1 MVISNYLAR
10 YIPRWEMFLGAALL
24 ILVFKFREGIWGN
37 IISVWKG
44 RDNRPENDQDMLS
57 TIIYGLTI
65 GGILYI
71 ISIGLSLTFGSM
83 RIVNFAHGMI
93 YTTGAYILIA
103 ALPFI
108 RNNFFL
114 GILIAILVVIP
125 ISFIIEKF
133 IIRRL
138 YGESIDYAIIATYAV
153 LLIGVD
159 LVKWIWG
166 TSPIP
171 LSDPVGRSVS
181 FLSIEVPVYR
191 LIIIAV
197 SLAICVALWV
207 FFKKTIVGKIVRC
220 WPAGQ
225 GSREESGDQCRQILF
240 YRFCSG
246 KLPRCLR
253 RSSLRPITTV
263 HPYMGFHILLISFAR
278 GDRRRARKSEGHDG
292 SLPLCWAW

>member
-1 MVISNYLAR
+1 MIGTL
-10 YIPRWEMFLGAALL
+10 
-24 ILVFKFREGIWGN
+24 
-37 IISVWKG
+37 
-44 RDNRPENDQDMLS
+44 
-57 TIIYGLTI
+57 IYGLTI

-93 YTTGAYILIA
+93 YTTGAYILIT
-103 ALPFI
+103 ALPLI

-114 GILIAILVVIP
+114 GLLIAILVVIP

-133 IIRRL
+133 IVRRL

-171 LSDPVGRSVS
+171 LSDPVGKSVT

-197 SLAICVALWV
+197 SLAICVGLWL
-207 FFKKTIVGKIVRC
+207 FFKKTIVGKIVI
-220 WPAGQ
+220 AGLQ
-225 GSREESGDQCRQILF
+225 DREAVRSLGISVDKYFSIVFVLGS
-240 YRFCSG
+240 
-246 KLPRCLR
+246 CLAA
-253 RSSLRPITTV
+253 LGGVLYAPITTV
-263 HPYMGFHILLISFAR
+263 HPYMGFHILLISFAVVIV
-278 GDRRRARKSEGHDG
+278 GGLG
-292 SLPLCWAW
+292 SLKGTTISAFGLGMVMAITGRFWGPAAEAMVFAVMAVVLIFKPIEV

>member
-1 MVISNYLAR
+1 MIGTL
-10 YIPRWEMFLGAALL
+10 
-24 ILVFKFREGIWGN
+24 
-37 IISVWKG
+37 
-44 RDNRPENDQDMLS
+44 
-57 TIIYGLTI
+57 IYGLTI

-93 YTTGAYILIA
+93 YTTGAYILIT
-103 ALPFI
+103 ALPLI

-114 GILIAILVVIP
+114 GLLIAILVVIP

-133 IIRRL
+133 IVRRL

-171 LSDPVGRSVS
+171 LSDPVGKSVT

-197 SLAICVALWV
+197 SLVICVGLWL
-207 FFKKTIVGKIVRC
+207 FFKKTIVGKIVI
-220 WPAGQ
+220 AGLQ
-225 GSREESGDQCRQILF
+225 DREAVRSLGISVDKYFSIVFVLGS
-240 YRFCSG
+240 
-246 KLPRCLR
+246 CLAA
-253 RSSLRPITTV
+253 LGGVLYAPITTV
-263 HPYMGFHILLISFAR
+263 HPYMGFHILLISFAVVIV
-278 GDRRRARKSEGHDG
+278 GGLG
-292 SLPLCWAW
+292 SLKGTTISAFVLGMVMAITGRFWGPAAEAMVFAVMAVVLIFKPIEV